1 MLNSKHSIG
10 TFANQPERTLTV
22 QFQHGRALVIG
33 LANYAEVNKLP
44 EAVINDARDVAS
56 VFRASEYCGLPPANV
71 HILLDSQA
79 TLAAIR
85 NALADLALNSAE
97 DDTVLIFF
105 SGHGTRFVQGTEQT
119 SALCPYDTRF
129 GDLSGT
135 TLPESELSLVLSQI
149 KAGRLV
155 VFIDACHA
163 GGTSTL
169 KGELAND
176 MDYSFDDKSLQRLA
190 DGAGRVIM
198 ASSRSTEKSRVLGG
212 SRNSVFTGKLL
223 EALEGKVDGLRDGLI
238 RVFDVFNYVAEHV
251 AHDVPGLQHPVFK
264 ATDLESNF
272 PIALRCGGTKA
283 LQKGEEIPVS
293 PRSLD
298 KILSD
303 LYPLGPTDQ
312 DIWIRAGGDVSRLKL
327 SGTGRSNWFSAC
339 RVLGM
344 GGGGA
349 ITQQS
354 LITAAL
360 DDYPFHGDLTAI
372 LKDPD

>member
-1 MLNSKHSIG
+1 M
-10 TFANQPERTLTV
+10 

-44 EAVINDARDVAS
+44 EAVINDARDIAS

-71 HILLDSQA
+71 HLLLDSQA

-85 NALADLALNSAE
+85 NALADLAINSVA

-105 SGHGTRFVQGTEQT
+105 SGHGTRFVQETEQT
-119 SALCPYDTRF
+119 SALVAYDTRF
-129 GDLSGT
+129 SDLSGT
-135 TLPESELSLVLSQI
+135 TLPESELSLALSRI
-149 KAGRLV
+149 KSRRLV

-169 KGELAND
+169 KGELASD
-176 MDYSFDDKSLQRLA
+176 MDYGFDDKSLQRLA

-198 ASSRSTEKSRVLGG
+198 ASSRSTEKSRVLGN

-223 EALEGKVDGLRDGLI
+223 DALQGKVDGLRDGLI

-251 AHDVPGLQHPVFK
+251 AQDVPGLQHPVFK

-283 LQKGEEIPVS
+283 LKMGYEIPIS

-298 KILSD
+298 KILSK

-312 DIWIRAGGDVSRLKL
+312 DIWIRAGGDISRLRL
-327 SGTGRSNWFSAC
+327 SGTGRSNWFAAC
-339 RVLGM
+339 RLLAM
-344 GGGGA
+344 GGGGS

-354 LITAAL
+354 LIEAAL
-360 DDYPFHGDLTAI
+360 DDYPFHADLSTI
-372 LKDPD
+372 LKHPS